1 MDLLAHFS
9 ERVRREGLCVH
20 GVAVQQDGRLL
31 AARQWSP
38 DEPRV
43 LHSLSKSF
51 TALAVGM
58 LVDEGRLRLEERVV
72 DFFPGQ
78 RPAVPSDRLLALRV
92 EHLLTMSAGH
102 DRPLMMSEQRAA
114 IREPDWVRYYLA
126 QPLDRLPGERFVY
139 DSGCTYLLSALI
151 QERTGK
157 TLLDFLTPRLFQPLG
172 IPRPR
177 WETCPLGRTLGCAGL
192 YLRTAQL
199 LPFGQLC
206 LNRGAWRGVQL
217 VSRAWLD
224 RATGKRIDT
233 SSWPNPDNAAG
244 YGYQFWMNRVGG
256 YRADGAYSQFCIVL
270 PERRAVIA
278 VTATEARAQALL
290 DGIWQDILPGLS

>member
-92 EHLLTMSAGH
+92 EHLLTMSAG
-102 DRPLMMSEQRAA
+102 
-114 IREPDWVRYYLA
+114 
-126 QPLDRLPGERFVY
+126 
-139 DSGCTYLLSALI
+139 
-151 QERTGK
+151 RTGCV
-157 TLLDFLTPRLFQPLG
+157 TIWPSPWIACPANGSCTTAVAP
-172 IPRPR
+172 
-177 WETCPLGRTLGCAGL
+177 TC
-192 YLRTAQL
+192 
-199 LPFGQLC
+199 
-206 LNRGAWRGVQL
+206 
-217 VSRAWLD
+217 
-224 RATGKRIDT
+224 
-233 SSWPNPDNAAG
+233 
-244 YGYQFWMNRVGG
+244 
-256 YRADGAYSQFCIVL
+256 
-270 PERRAVIA
+270 
-278 VTATEARAQALL
+278 
-290 DGIWQDILPGLS
+290 